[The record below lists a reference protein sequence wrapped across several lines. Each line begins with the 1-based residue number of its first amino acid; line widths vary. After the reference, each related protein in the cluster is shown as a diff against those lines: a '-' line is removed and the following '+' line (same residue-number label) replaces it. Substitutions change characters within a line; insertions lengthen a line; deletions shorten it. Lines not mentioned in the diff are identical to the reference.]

1 MFCKYCGEK
10 ISENVKFCPNCGAPI
25 EEPEPKSPFD
35 VLKDESFKTAYKNSC
50 EEPMPDATIWIIL
63 NAISIFTCCQVT
75 GIIGLVYAI
84 LANTAIKTGDKAD
97 AIEKIKTSKACLI
110 LGVVMGIV
118 SAFIVMGAGFSAP

>member
-10 ISENVKFCPNCGAPI
+10 ISENTKFCPNCGAPI
-25 EEPEPKSPFD
+25 EEPEPESPFD
-35 VLKDESFKTAYKNSC
+35 VLKDESFKTACENGY

-84 LANTAIKTGDKAD
+84 LANTAIKTGDRED
-97 AIEKIKTSKACLI
+97 ALEKIKTSKACLI
-110 LGVVMGIV
+110 LGLVIGVVI
-118 SAFIVMGAGFSAP
+118 AFITLGASMGV